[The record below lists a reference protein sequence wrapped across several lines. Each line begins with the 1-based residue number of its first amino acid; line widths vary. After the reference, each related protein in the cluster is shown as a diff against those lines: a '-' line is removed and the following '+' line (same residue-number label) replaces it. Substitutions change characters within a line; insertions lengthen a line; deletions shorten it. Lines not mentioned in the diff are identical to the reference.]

1 MDLNWFLRY
10 LALLSEK
17 PTGEHV
23 IIIQPAEQEAT
34 HADVS
39 LSNRGSYLQATGV
52 VQLTRGVATVRDL
65 CRS

>member
-1 MDLNWFLRY
+1 MDSSWFLRY

-23 IIIQPAEQEAT
+23 IIIQPTEREAT

-39 LSNRGSYLQATGV
+39 LSDRGSYLQAAGV
-52 VQLTRGVATVRDL
+52 VELMRGVATVKDL
-65 CRS
+65 